1 MNIKDLDDLN
11 IKALLYDMITEKE
24 QIEHSIRVMREE
36 LERRQL
42 EKEKKLKEKN
52 KG

>member
-1 MNIKDLDDLN
+1 MNIRDLDDLN

-24 QIEHSIRVMREE
+24 KIEQSIKLMREE

-42 EKEKKLKEKN
+42 EREKRAEEKN